1 MREDARRGGTLTR
14 SIARNLFRLEP
25 ARATRLFDLAV
36 SQGWVGSGKVPAG
49 LVAGTAGMATSHS
62 GMAKAIEA
70 GPSNAVGG
78 SVAESDKDVA
88 GTSAAE

>member
-36 SQGWVGSGKVPAG
+36 SQGWVSRMGTGKATGAVG
-49 LVAGTAGMATSHS
+49 TSGTAPS
-62 GMAKAIEA
+62 GVKAIEA
-70 GPSNAVGG
+70 GPSSAAGG
-78 SVAESDKDVA
+78 TAAGVEKDVP
-88 GTSAAE
+88 GTSGAE